1 MEDFTREGLTLGDR
15 GFPER
20 AIRARQLRKSYG
32 GFVALDGV
40 DLDIPKGAI
49 CGLIGPNGAGKT
61 TVLKSL
67 VGLCDAGGELSVIGH
82 DPRIAR
88 AKLMHN
94 ACFIADVGVLPKSL
108 RVVDVL
114 DYVDDVHPKFDRKKA
129 LGFLST
135 TDIDLRKR
143 VKALSK
149 GMVTQ
154 LHLALVMAIDVDL
167 LILDEPTLG
176 LDIIYRQEFYDRLL
190 TQFYD
195 GRQTIVISTHQVEEI
210 ESLLSHLIF
219 ISHGKIVFSTE
230 MEALQRRFVEVAV
243 TPENFSLA
251 DELKPIHTRSTLG
264 GKDYLFE
271 TDDDER
277 IPPDRRQFERLGR
290 VSTPSVADV
299 FLAKLGGGHE

>member
-1 MEDFTREGLTLGDR
+1 MEDFTREDLTLGDR
-15 GFPER
+15 GFPES

-129 LGFLST
+129 LRFLST

-176 LDIIYRQEFYDRLL
+176 LDIIYR
-190 TQFYD
+190 
-195 GRQTIVISTHQVEEI
+195 
-210 ESLLSHLIF
+210 
-219 ISHGKIVFSTE
+219 
-230 MEALQRRFVEVAV
+230 
-243 TPENFSLA
+243 
-251 DELKPIHTRSTLG
+251 
-264 GKDYLFE
+264 
-271 TDDDER
+271 
-277 IPPDRRQFERLGR
+277 
-290 VSTPSVADV
+290 
-299 FLAKLGGGHE
+299 